1 MNRTKAGWKQWFTD
15 PLPNIGLFLS
25 RGNNRTSRVFE
36 IAWEKYILMDDTY
49 EKSQPGKDQ
58 NHVLEAMRIGRGTF
72 GLKYAYFSNFTAPLM
87 DKMILHHGTR
97 MELGG
102 EIMENFTLTHKSLA
116 IHTTCYEKATKVL
129 GLKAANAF
137 WNPKYYDSL
146 RPTLVKPLIYFNQQ
160 QLIDEIRSL
169 LWLALTTKR
178 SLIVPNIL
186 GPTTDLL
193 TKRIGLYKNQILWPG
208 FRVVFFK
215 KNLKINILEP
225 SFYWR
230 IQRDYDE
237 IPLPNIVFYRK
248 HDDLLSL
255 QKKILTENQK
265 FSRIIL
271 SSDSFLSSAL
281 FPSTFSDR
289 EEWLKK
295 ELLDWAAD
303 SVGLFKHP
311 FEQYSKS
318 YLPLPSL
325 KGIRGDDNLEH
336 MLSIQDVLNGVRL
349 CAGVF
354 DPPKGNRTCFQIC
367 K

>member
-36 IAWEKYILMDDTY
+36 IAWEKYVLMDDAY

-72 GLKYAYFSNFTAPLM
+72 GLKYAYYSNYTAPLM
-87 DKMILHHGTR
+87 DKMILNHGTK

-137 WNPKYYDSL
+137 WNPKYYDSV
-146 RPTLVKPLIYFNQQ
+146 RPTLVKPLLFISQQ

-178 SLIVPNIL
+178 SLIIPNIL
-186 GPTTDLL
+186 GPTTDIYK
-193 TKRIGLYKNQILWPG
+193 KRIGLYKNHILWPG
-208 FRVVFFK
+208 FRVIFFK

-230 IQRDYDE
+230 IDRDYDE
-237 IPLPNIVFYRK
+237 IPSPKIIFYRK
-248 HDDLLSL
+248 SDNLITLKD
-255 QKKILTENQK
+255 KILKEK
-265 FSRIIL
+265 DFSRIIL
-271 SSDSFLSSAL
+271 SSDSFLSSSL
-281 FPSTFSDR
+281 FPSTFSNR

-295 ELLDWAAD
+295 ELIEWAAD

-318 YLPLPSL
+318 YHGLPSI
-325 KGIRGDDNLEH
+325 KDIRSDDNIENTLY
-336 MLSIQDVLNGVRL
+336 IQDVLSGVRL